1 MIDWVPIILFTIF
14 APFSIISI
22 FVLIHLITEK
32 KWPFGKRQKK
42 VNSGAKFG

>member
-14 APFSIISI
+14 APLSVI
-22 FVLIHLITEK
+22 FIFILIDRITEK